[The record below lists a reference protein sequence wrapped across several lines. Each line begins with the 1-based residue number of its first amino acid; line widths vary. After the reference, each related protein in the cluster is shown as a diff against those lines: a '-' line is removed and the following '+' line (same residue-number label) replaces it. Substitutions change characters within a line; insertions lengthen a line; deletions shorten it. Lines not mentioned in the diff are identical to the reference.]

1 MSTTN
6 NITTTEAMD
15 QATSKKPQGFA
26 ALPRK
31 ERQAVAQRGGRN
43 AHTKGTAH
51 EFTPEEARAAGKKG
65 GVSISQDREH
75 MAFIGRKG
83 GQKTAQDPEHMRAIG
98 AKGGAKIAQNR
109 ERMSELGK
117 RSAAKRWG
125 NAEQSET

>member
-1 MSTTN
+1 MSTTD
-6 NITTTEAMD
+6 ITTTP
-15 QATSKKPQGFA
+15 ATDTTVAPKKPQGFA
-26 ALPRK
+26 AIPK
-31 ERQAVAQRGGRN
+31 KQRQAIAQRGGRN
-43 AHTKGTAH
+43 AHANGKAH
-51 EFTPEEARAAGKKG
+51 EFTADEARAAGKKG
-65 GVSISQDREH
+65 GAVISQDREH

-125 NAEQSET
+125 NAEQGET